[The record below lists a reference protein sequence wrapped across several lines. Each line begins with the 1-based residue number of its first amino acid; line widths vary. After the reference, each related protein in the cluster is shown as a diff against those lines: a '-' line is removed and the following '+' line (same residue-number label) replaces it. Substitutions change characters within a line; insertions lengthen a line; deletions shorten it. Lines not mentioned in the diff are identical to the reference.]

1 MLRVAPDSNAR
12 GVAIVALAAG
22 VVALALHAVT
32 AGRYGYFRDELYFI
46 ACAKHLAWG
55 YVDQPPLVAVAA
67 WLSSPA
73 GYALP
78 ALRALPVLS
87 SAATAGLAAIIAGEL
102 GGGRFAR
109 ILAALATI
117 LTPAY
122 LLLGNTLTTTSFEP
136 LSWTLAIYCAVRIVR
151 GGSSRWWIFGALS
164 IAFGVYGKYS
174 IGLPVAAM
182 LVSILFFP
190 ERRTLRSVWV
200 LVAAGICAAAIAPNL
215 LWQGAHGWPFLEV
228 VREDALHR
236 PALANGLLLE
246 SANAIRN
253 ALSFALE
260 QIVYTN
266 PPAAI
271 VWCIGIVAPFCMR
284 RLRDVRFIS
293 VAYCLTFIVAVA
305 LSAKGYY
312 ICGFYVTLLA
322 VGSVAVERAAP
333 ALRWTALAAI
343 ALVGIVA
350 MPLSLP
356 ILPVDSLVRYTQLF
370 GLTGTGSGSLEPHL
384 IQPVFAEEFGWQR
397 LAGNVAKVYR
407 SLPVSER
414 AGAAIYADTYADAG
428 ALDFF
433 GPEFGLPPAISS
445 QNSYYLWGTR
455 GYDGRV
461 LVAVGASRIDLLRR
475 YYRDVRL
482 VRTSDEQYRWIVEG
496 PTPIYICRDPV
507 APLSV
512 IWPNLRWYGA

>member
-1 MLRVAPDSNAR
+1 
-12 GVAIVALAAG
+12 
-22 VVALALHAVT
+22 
-32 AGRYGYFRDELYFI
+32 
-46 ACAKHLAWG
+46 
-55 YVDQPPLVAVAA
+55 
-67 WLSSPA
+67 
-73 GYALP
+73 
-78 ALRALPVLS
+78 
-87 SAATAGLAAIIAGEL
+87 
-102 GGGRFAR
+102 
-109 ILAALATI
+109 
-117 LTPAY
+117 
-122 LLLGNTLTTTSFEP
+122 
-136 LSWTLAIYCAVRIVR
+136 
-151 GGSSRWWIFGALS
+151 
-164 IAFGVYGKYS
+164 
-174 IGLPVAAM
+174 M

-190 ERRTLRSVWV
+190 QRRALRSVWAP
-200 LVAAGICAAAIAPNL
+200 VAVAICGAAIAPNI
-215 LWQGAHGWPFLEV
+215 LWQAAHGWPFFEV
-228 VREDALHR
+228 VREDAMHR

-271 VWCIGIVAPFCMR
+271 VWGIGIAAPLFMR

-293 VAYCLTFIVAVA
+293 VAYCVTFIVAVA

-322 VGSVAVERAAP
+322 IGSVAVEQTAP

-356 ILPVDSLVRYTQLF
+356 VLPVDSLVRYTQFF
-370 GLTGTGSGSLEPHL
+370 GLTGGGINEPHL

-397 LAGNVAKVYR
+397 LAGNVARVYR

-433 GPEFGLPPAISS
+433 GPKFGLPPAISS

-455 GYDGRV
+455 GYNGRG

-482 VRTSDEQYRWIVEG
+482 VGT
-496 PTPIYICRDPV
+496 
-507 APLSV
+507 
-512 IWPNLRWYGA
+512 

>member
-12 GVAIVALAAG
+12 GVPIVALTAAA
-22 VVALALHAVT
+22 VALALHAAT

-73 GYALP
+73 GYTLP
-78 ALRALPVLS
+78 ALRALPILS
-87 SAATAGLAAIIAGEL
+87 AAATAALAAIIAGEL

-109 ILAALATI
+109 ILSALATI

-136 LSWTLAIYCAVRIVR
+136 LSWTLATYCSIRIVR
-151 GGSSRWWIFGALS
+151 GGGARWWIFAALS

-174 IGLPVAAM
+174 IGLPVAAL
-182 LVSILFFP
+182 LVSLLLFR
-190 ERRTLRSVWV
+190 ERRALRSVWA
-200 LVAAGICAAAIAPNL
+200 LVGVAICAAAIAPNL
-215 LWQGAHGWPFLEV
+215 LWQAAHGWPFVEV

-236 PALANGLLLE
+236 PALENGLLLE
-246 SANAIRN
+246 SANALAN
-253 ALSFALE
+253 AASFALE

-271 VWCIGIVAPFCMR
+271 VWGIGIVAPFCMR
-284 RLRDVRFIS
+284 RLRYVRFIS
-293 VAYCLTFIVAVA
+293 VAYCLTFIVAVT

-322 VGSVAVERAAP
+322 IGAVAVERAAP

-343 ALVGIVA
+343 ALVGVVA

-356 ILPVDSLVRYTQLF
+356 VLPVDGLIRYTQLS
-370 GLTGTGSGSLEPHL
+370 GLTGGGINRPHL
-384 IQPVFAEEFGWQR
+384 IQPVFAEEFGWRR
-397 LAGNVAKVYR
+397 LAGDVAAVYR
-407 SLPVSER
+407 SLPPSDR
-414 AGAAIYADTYADAG
+414 QGAAIYADTYADAG

-433 GPEFGLPPAISS
+433 GPRFGLPPAISS
-445 QNSYYLWGTR
+445 QNSYYLWGTH

-482 VRTSDEQYRWIVEG
+482 ARESDEPYRWIVEG
-496 PTPIYICRDPV
+496 PSPIYICRDPV

-512 IWPNLRWYGA
+512 IWPKLRWYGA

>member
-22 VVALALHAVT
+22 AVALALHAAT

-46 ACAKHLAWG
+46 ACAKHLSWG

-78 ALRALPVLS
+78 ALRALPILS
-87 SAATAGLAAIIAGEL
+87 AAATAASAAVIAGEL
-102 GGGRFAR
+102 GGGRYAR

-136 LSWTLAIYCAVRIVR
+136 LSWTLSIYCTIRIVR
-151 GGSSRWWIFGALS
+151 GGSARWWVFAALS

-174 IGLPVAAM
+174 IGLPVVAM
-182 LVSILFFP
+182 VVAVMFFP
-190 ERRTLRSVWV
+190 ERRTLRSVWA
-200 LVAAGICAAAIAPNL
+200 LVAAGICAAAIAPNV
-215 LWQGAHGWPFLEV
+215 LWQAGHGWPFVEV
-228 VREDALHR
+228 IREDAMHR

-246 SANAIRN
+246 SANAMRN
-253 ALSFALE
+253 AVSFALE

-266 PPAAI
+266 PPAAL
-271 VWCIGIVAPFCMR
+271 VWGIGIAAPFFMR
-284 RLRDVRFIS
+284 RLRDIRFIS
-293 VAYCLTFIVAVA
+293 VAYCLSFIVAVA

-322 VGSVAVERAAP
+322 VGAVAVERASVS
-333 ALRWTALAAI
+333 LRWVAPVAI
-343 ALVGIVA
+343 ALVGVVA

-356 ILPVDSLVRYTQLF
+356 VLPVHSLVRYTQLF
-370 GLTGTGSGSLEPHL
+370 GLTAISEPHL
-384 IQPVFAEEFGWQR
+384 IQPVFAEEFGWGR
-397 LAGNVAKVYR
+397 LASDVATVYR
-407 SLPVSER
+407 SLPTSER
-414 AGAAIYADTYADAG
+414 VGAAIYADTYADAG
-428 ALDFF
+428 ALDFY

-445 QNSYYLWGTR
+445 QNSYYLWGTH
-455 GYDGRV
+455 GYGGRV

-482 VRTSDEQYRWIVEG
+482 ARTSDEPYRWIVEG
-496 PTPIYICRDPV
+496 PSPIYICRDPV

-512 IWPNLRWYGA
+512 IWPKLRWYGA

>member
-1 MLRVAPDSNAR
+1 
-12 GVAIVALAAG
+12 
-22 VVALALHAVT
+22 
-32 AGRYGYFRDELYFI
+32 
-46 ACAKHLAWG
+46 WG

-78 ALRALPVLS
+78 ALRALPVLCA
-87 SAATAGLAAIIAGEL
+87 AATAALAAIIVGEL

-109 ILAALATI
+109 ILAGLATI

-136 LSWTLAIYCAVRIVR
+136 LSWTLAAYCAIRIVR
-151 GGSSRWWIFGALS
+151 RGGARWWIFAALS
-164 IAFGVYGKYS
+164 VAFGIYGKYS
-174 IGLPVAAM
+174 IGLPVVAM
-182 LVSILFFP
+182 FTALLFFP
-190 ERRTLRSVWV
+190 ERRALRSAWA
-200 LVAAGICAAAIAPNL
+200 LVSILICAIAIAPNL
-215 LWQGAHGWPFLEV
+215 LWQAAHDWPFIEV

-236 PALANGLLLE
+236 PALQNGLLLE

-253 ALSFALE
+253 AASFALE

-266 PPAAI
+266 PPAAV
-271 VWCIGIVAPFCMR
+271 VWLVGLVAPFCMR

-293 VAYCLTFIVAVA
+293 VAYCLTFVIAVA

-322 VGSVAVERAAP
+322 IGAVAVERAAAP
-333 ALRWTALAAI
+333 LRWSAFAAI
-343 ALVGIVA
+343 ALIGVLA
-350 MPLSLP
+350 MPFSLP
-356 ILPVDSLVRYTQLF
+356 VLPVDGLVRYAQAF
-370 GLTGTGSGSLEPHL
+370 GLTGGGIDEPHL
-384 IQPVFAEEFGWQR
+384 IQPVFAEEFGWRR
-397 LAGNVAKVYR
+397 LASDVAKVYR

-433 GPEFGLPPAISS
+433 GPGLGLTPAISS

-455 GYDGRV
+455 GYHGRV

-482 VRTSDEQYRWIVEG
+482 AGTSDEPYRWIVEG
-496 PTPIYICRDPV
+496 PSPIYICRDPI
-507 APLSV
+507 APLTV
-512 IWPNLRWYGA
+512 IWPNLKWYGA